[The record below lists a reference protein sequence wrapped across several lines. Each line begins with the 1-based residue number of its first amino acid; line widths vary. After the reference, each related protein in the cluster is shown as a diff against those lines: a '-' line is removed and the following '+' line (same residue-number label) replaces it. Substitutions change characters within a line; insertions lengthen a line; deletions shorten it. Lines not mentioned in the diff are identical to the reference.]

1 MAVKRR
7 ADVRDAVVNSL
18 MRTQSGSK
26 FSNLE
31 LDSALEKYDFSQ
43 KDRALFTA
51 LYYGVIERQITLDRI
66 ISELST
72 RDIGTIDGRALQI
85 LRMALYQLIYMDR
98 IPDHAAVSSAVEL
111 THKGGTDS
119 FVNALLRSY
128 LRSREKFYPENASDS
143 MGLCGAELL
152 SYKYSVPAWMIEE
165 WSEDYGID
173 QAERIAAAS
182 NSHPYLTLRVNTL
195 CSTRES
201 VIKELAQNEVEAIAD
216 GLCDSAVHL
225 TSNYPI
231 DKITVIK
238 NGHSFVQ
245 DLASQLCCEALAP
258 LEGELVLDV
267 CSCPGGK
274 SFSLAMLMNN
284 KGRVLSSDLHKSKLS
299 LVSGGAEK
307 LGIDIIET
315 CVRDGREP
323 VQELF
328 GTADRILCD
337 VPCSGLGVLA
347 KKPDI
352 RHKNKEDVHKLPEIQ
367 YAILK
372 NSAEYL
378 KAGGTLVY
386 STCTVRRAENENV
399 VEKFVREDGRFAFE
413 GFSVGGYDS
422 PDGRLTIFPSESTD
436 GFFISKIK
444 RIK

>member
-31 LDSALEKYDFSQ
+31 LDAALEKYDFSQ

-72 RDIGTIDGRALQI
+72 RELETIDGRALQI

-128 LRSREKFYPENASDS
+128 LRSREKFFPENI
-143 MGLCGAELL
+143 GLSGAELL
-152 SYKYSVPAWMIEE
+152 SYKYSVPVWMIEE
-165 WSEDYGID
+165 WEKDYGAD
-173 QAERIAAAS
+173 LAEKIAAAS
-182 NSHPYLTLRVNTL
+182 NLHPYMTLRVNTL
-195 CSTRES
+195 VGSRES
-201 VIKELAQNEVEAIAD
+201 VIKELAVNEVEAASD
-216 GLCDSAVHL
+216 EACESAVHL
-225 TSNYPI
+225 KSNYPI

-238 NGHSFVQ
+238 NGRAFVQ
-245 DLASQLCCEALAP
+245 DLASQLCCEALSP

-284 KGRVLSSDLHKSKLS
+284 KGRLLSSDLHKSKLS
-299 LVSGGAEK
+299 LVSSGAEK

-323 VQELF
+323 ISELF
-328 GTADRILCD
+328 CTADRILCD

-352 RHKNKEDVHKLPEIQ
+352 RHKNKDDVIKLPDVQ

-378 KAGGTLVY
+378 KVGGTLVY

-399 VEKFVREDGRFAFE
+399 VEKFVQEDGRFVFDS
-413 GFSVGGYDS
+413 FSVGGYDAH
-422 PDGRLTIFPSESTD
+422 DGRLTIFPSESTD

>member
-18 MRTQSGSK
+18 MRTQNGSK

-31 LDSALEKYDFSQ
+31 LDSALEKYDFSP

-51 LYYGVIERQITLDRI
+51 LYYGVIERQITLDKI
-66 ISELST
+66 ISTLST
-72 RDIGTIDGRALQI
+72 REFSKIDERALQI

-98 IPDHAAVSSAVEL
+98 IPEHAAVSSAVEL

-128 LRSREKFYPENASDS
+128 LRSKDKFLPENT
-143 MGLCGAELL
+143 GLSGVELL

-173 QAERIAAAS
+173 MAEKIADAA
-182 NSHPYLTLRVNTL
+182 NSHPYMTLRVNTIL
-195 CSTRES
+195 TDRDS
-201 VIKELAQNEVEAIAD
+201 VIKELAVNEVEAVSD
-216 GLCDSAVHL
+216 ESCESAVHL
-225 TSNYPI
+225 KSNYPI

-238 NGHSFVQ
+238 NGRAFVQ
-245 DLASQLCCEALAP
+245 DLASQLCCEALCP
-258 LEGELVLDV
+258 NENDFVLDV

-274 SFSLAMLMNN
+274 SFSLAMLMKNN
-284 KGRVLSSDLHKSKLS
+284 GRIISSDLHKSKLS
-299 LVSGGAEK
+299 LVADGAEK

-315 CVRDGREP
+315 CVRDGREA
-323 VQELF
+323 VEELISS
-328 GTADRILCD
+328 ADKILCD

-378 KAGGTLVY
+378 KVGGALVY
-386 STCTVRRAENENV
+386 STCTVRRAENEDV
-399 VEKFVREDGRFAFE
+399 IEKFVLGDDRFVFE
-413 GFSVGGYDS
+413 PFLVGEYQA
-422 PDGRLTIFPSESTD
+422 PDGRLTIFPSEKTD
-436 GFFISKIK
+436 GFFVSKIK

>member
-7 ADVRDAVVNSL
+7 ADVRDAVINSL
-18 MRTQSGSK
+18 MRTQNGSK

-31 LDSALEKYDFSQ
+31 LDAALGKYDFSP

-72 RDIGTIDGRALQI
+72 REIEMIDVRALQI

-128 LRSREKFYPENASDS
+128 LRSKDKFLPENT
-143 MGLCGAELL
+143 GLSGVELL

-165 WSEDYGID
+165 WSADYGSE
-173 QAERIAAAS
+173 QAEKIAAEA

-195 CSTRES
+195 CATRES
-201 VIKELAQNEVEAIAD
+201 VIKELAVNEVEAVTD
-216 GLCDSAVHL
+216 DSCESAVHL
-225 TSNYPI
+225 KSNYPI

-238 NGHSFVQ
+238 NGHAFVQ
-245 DLASQLCCEALAP
+245 DLASQLCCEALSP
-258 LEGELVLDV
+258 KENDLVLDV
-267 CSCPGGK
+267 CACPGGK

-284 KGRVLSSDLHKSKLS
+284 KGRILSSDLHKSKLS
-299 LVSGGAEK
+299 LVSGGAK
-307 LGIDIIET
+307 NLGIDIIET
-315 CVRDGREP
+315 SVRDGREP
-323 VQELF
+323 VSELF
-328 GTADRILCD
+328 CKADKILCD

-352 RHKNKEDVHKLPEIQ
+352 RHKNKEDVIKLPDVQ

-378 KAGGTLVY
+378 KVGGTLVY

-399 VEKFVREDGRFAFE
+399 VEKFVQEDGRFAFE
-413 GFSVGGYDS
+413 SFSVGEYQAS
-422 PDGRLTIFPSESTD
+422 DGRLTIFPSEKTD

>member
-18 MRTQSGSK
+18 MRTQNGSK

-31 LDSALEKYDFSQ
+31 LDSALEKYDFSP

-51 LYYGVIERQITLDRI
+51 LYYGVIERQITLDKI
-66 ISELST
+66 ISTLST
-72 RDIGTIDGRALQI
+72 REFSKIDERALQI

-98 IPDHAAVSSAVEL
+98 IPEHAAVSSAVEL

-128 LRSREKFYPENASDS
+128 LRSKDKFLPENT
-143 MGLCGAELL
+143 GLSGVELL

-173 QAERIAAAS
+173 MAEKIADAA
-182 NSHPYLTLRVNTL
+182 NSHPYMTLRVNTIF
-195 CSTRES
+195 TDRDS
-201 VIKELAQNEVEAIAD
+201 VIKELAVNEVEAVSD
-216 GLCDSAVHL
+216 ESCESAVHL
-225 TSNYPI
+225 KSNYPI

-238 NGHSFVQ
+238 NGRAFVQ
-245 DLASQLCCEALAP
+245 DLASQLCCEALCP
-258 LEGELVLDV
+258 NENDFVLDV

-274 SFSLAMLMNN
+274 SFSLAMLMKNN
-284 KGRVLSSDLHKSKLS
+284 GRIISSDLHKSKLS
-299 LVSGGAEK
+299 LVADGAKK

-315 CVRDGREP
+315 CVRDGREA
-323 VQELF
+323 VEELISS
-328 GTADRILCD
+328 ADKILCD

-378 KAGGTLVY
+378 KVGGTLVY

-399 VEKFVREDGRFAFE
+399 IEKFVLGDDRFVFE
-413 GFSVGGYDS
+413 PFSVGEYQA
-422 PDGRLTIFPSESTD
+422 PDGRLTIFPSEKTD
-436 GFFISKIK
+436 GFFVSKIK

>member
-18 MRTQSGSK
+18 IRTQNGSK

-31 LDSALEKYDFSQ
+31 LDAALEKYDFSP

-51 LYYGVIERQITLDRI
+51 LYYGVIERRITLDRI
-66 ISELST
+66 ISTLSA
-72 RDIGTIDGRALQI
+72 REFSKIDERALQI

-98 IPDHAAVSSAVEL
+98 IPEHAAVSSAVEL

-128 LRSREKFYPENASDS
+128 LRSRESFLPENI
-143 MGLCGAELL
+143 GLSGAELL
-152 SYKYSVPAWMIEE
+152 EYKYSVPAWMIEE
-165 WSEDYGID
+165 WRLDYGEET
-173 QAERIAAAS
+173 AEKIAEAA
-182 NSHPYLTLRVNTL
+182 NSHPYLTLRVNTVS
-195 CSTRES
+195 STRES
-201 VIKELAQNEVEAIAD
+201 VIKELTDSGIEAEED
-216 GLCDSAVHL
+216 YSCQSAVHL
-225 TSNYPI
+225 KSNYPI
-231 DKITVIK
+231 DKVTAVQ
-238 NGHSFVQ
+238 NGHAFVQ
-245 DLASQLCCEALAP
+245 DLASQLCCEALSP
-258 LEGELVLDV
+258 NENDLVLDV

-284 KGRVLSSDLHKSKLS
+284 KGKLISSDLHKSKLS
-299 LVSGGAEK
+299 LVSAGADK
-307 LGIDIIET
+307 LGINIIET

-328 GTADRILCD
+328 GAADKILCD

-352 RHKNKEDVHKLPEIQ
+352 RHKNREDVLKLPEIQ
-367 YAILK
+367 YAILR

-378 KAGGTLVY
+378 KVGGTLVY

-399 VEKFVREDGRFAFE
+399 IEKFVKEDDRFVLESFT
-413 GFSVGGYDS
+413 VGDYDA
-422 PDGRLTIFPSESTD
+422 PGGLLTILPSEMTD

>member
-18 MRTQSGSK
+18 MRTQNRSK

-31 LDSALEKYDFSQ
+31 LDSALEKYDFTQ

-72 RDIGTIDGRALQI
+72 RKIETIDGRALQI

-98 IPDHAAVSSAVEL
+98 IPEHAAVSSAVEL

-128 LRSREKFYPENASDS
+128 LRSKDKFLPENT
-143 MGLCGAELL
+143 GLSGAELI
-152 SYKYSVPAWMIEE
+152 SYKHSVPVWMIDE
-165 WSEDYGID
+165 WTEDYGAD
-173 QAERIAAAS
+173 MAEKIAAAS
-182 NSHPYLTLRVNTL
+182 NMHPYMTLRVNTL
-195 CSTRES
+195 AGNRES
-201 VIKELAQNEVEAIAD
+201 VIKELAVNDVEATAD
-216 GLCDSAVHL
+216 LSCESAVHL
-225 TSNYPI
+225 KSNYPI

-238 NGHSFVQ
+238 NGRAFVQ
-245 DLASQLCCEALAP
+245 DLASQLCCEALSP
-258 LEGELVLDV
+258 IEDETVLDV
-267 CSCPGGK
+267 CACPGGK
-274 SFSLAMLMNN
+274 SFSIAMLMNN
-284 KGRVLSSDLHKSKLS
+284 KGRILSSDLHKSKLS
-299 LVSGGAEK
+299 LVSNGAEK

-315 CVRDGREP
+315 SVRDGREP
-323 VQELF
+323 MPELF
-328 GTADRILCD
+328 GTADKILCD

-352 RHKNKEDVHKLPEIQ
+352 RHKNQEDVIKLPDVQ

-378 KAGGTLVY
+378 KVGGTLVY

-399 VEKFVREDGRFAFE
+399 IEKFVLEDDRFVFE
-413 GFSVGGYDS
+413 SFSVGDYQAPS
-422 PDGRLTIFPSESTD
+422 GRLTIFPSEKTD